1 MADRDRNP
9 ESSIIG
15 RDADTANGTPG
26 SERVADQLGRVATES
41 DVNDTDEAEESEG
54 FDIVFEREEPGTTT
68 H

>member
-15 RDADTANGTPG
+15 RDADTTNGTPSG
-26 SERVADQLGRVATES
+26 ERVADHLSQSTTGKDA
-41 DVNDTDEAEESEG
+41 DKTDSAEECEG
-54 FDIVFEREEPGTTT
+54 LDIVFEREEPETTT